1 MAAKTSASG
10 GFTSLP
16 QKLDSQILKND
27 SSDVGRFADDLKELI
42 HQAAASTRN
51 RETLQMLAF
60 KLLNR
65 IFGEEIFDE
74 DMAAMNPGWVSEN
87 ASILATA
94 RGGWLRRLCTRS
106 VMTARGDVRLPDVI
120 TFRDHGMESLPIGTR
135 KLISLLLPRS
145 EFLAVMTSGRFQAK
159 MKLMKLPVKG
169 QICIR
174 QFPYYEC
181 VRSPNQIV
189 YFPPYFHTPSTEQ
202 AQPLLRA
209 DTNPAM
215 MLNFVEL
222 FFMSILRF
230 PKDYPNAFELVNI
243 RYQSGVDMGPLARS
257 VTAVTDP
264 TNAVPG
270 MLFGRLAQV
279 LHTTPWGFLHRS
291 GIFGWIDGSPYLV
304 LLYESLKDFV
314 PHGAGVGE
322 SNSGAG
328 SRQPNTPGRG
338 SVGSS
343 TPQRGGTPGGGV
355 DTQLYEK
362 VRLSQAG
369 ELFLRLMAEFWI
381 DVATLVRRNHGE
393 GASFKAQ
400 LNKTVEHFSKGPKH
414 PHPTE
419 ILTLDNSSMRW
430 ESSTMQCIYLV
441 LVRILSDLSLP
452 AQFEAMCK
460 ANAAFAESPLAR
472 SGGKGIGSNQ
482 ANVTCPPALHVVQQ
496 PLFDMLRVIFA
507 KAQQLTGSDRDMY
520 ALAVEVW
527 LLYLQPWKA
536 PAIAKGTPL
545 DRIGKAPELCSASY
559 RRETWLPYIAS
570 NLHFYTS
577 LLPCFIQACS
587 RVDLSA
593 TEDAGM
599 VNLLML
605 EKVLVA
611 FDPIKDDVEALNT
624 DFQRWYPT
632 CSRDRYSGVAGGSRG
647 PTNGFGN
654 TPYRSPA
661 GLRGTMGAT
670 GLRTPPAE
678 SVSTSAGLLVAMR
691 VQHQLLFPDP
701 AVDRDVPYCGIL
713 DLQDSCGAA
722 AQKLIG
728 TLHVAMKDVS
738 SRKGGIATVETIADV
753 VDHLLAIRHWG
764 LGPGFCL
771 TRLVQGVFSAGR
783 AFSNASHVGS
793 QAVLSDRLRKD
804 VKKID
809 ALLHCGL
816 PNSSEGSSPRS
827 PRPPRP
833 EWADTGSI
841 SAGLGLHDDITGAL
855 TPQGKEKLRHGHKLA
870 VDNLRWFDDVL
881 LLPYCSFEVHALAHF
896 FTELSKKL
904 NEKYDLPQCKPSARW
919 PWRKVMT
926 NLLQI
931 ATTDDTNLRQKAV
944 EAQQFFRFN
953 LRFLAGVRVACPL
966 AMAALHY
973 VVPRALLGWIYHLL
987 MLHLAY
993 LTFVDTTEL
1002 STRYLGLVLII
1013 GLTYALAAVSAFVG
1027 FL

>member
-1 MAAKTSASG
+1 MAAKSSSSSTTSMP
-10 GFTSLP
+10 LP

-27 SSDVGRFADDLKELI
+27 SSDVGRFSDDLKELI
-42 HQAAASTRN
+42 HQAAGSTRN

-65 IFGEEIFDE
+65 IFGEEIYDE
-74 DMAAMNPGWVSEN
+74 DMTAINPGWVSEN
-87 ASILATA
+87 ASVLASA

-106 VMTARGDVRLPDVI
+106 VMMARGDVRLPDVI

-145 EFLAVMTSGRFQAK
+145 EFLAVMTSGRFKAK
-159 MKLMKLPVKG
+159 MKLMKFPVKA

-189 YFPPYFHTPSTEQ
+189 YFSPYFHTPSTEQ

-215 MLNFVEL
+215 MVNFAEL

-264 TNAVPG
+264 THAVPG
-270 MLFGRLAQV
+270 MVFGRLAQV
-279 LHTTPWGFLHRS
+279 LHTTPWGFLQRS

-314 PHGAGVGE
+314 PHGVGMHSG
-322 SNSGAG
+322 SNGGG
-328 SRQPNTPGRG
+328 STPGG
-338 SVGSS
+338 G
-343 TPQRGGTPGGGV
+343 RGGNAPQIGGMTPGGGGGGGV

-369 ELFLRLMAEFWI
+369 ELFLRLMSEFWI
-381 DVATLVRRNHGE
+381 DVATLVRRNHSD

-400 LNKTVEHFSKGPKH
+400 LNKTVEYFTSGPKH
-414 PHPTE
+414 PLPTE
-419 ILTLDNSSMRW
+419 ILTLDSSSMRW
-430 ESSTMQCIYLV
+430 ECSTVQCIYLV
-441 LVRILSDLSLP
+441 LVRMLSDLSLP
-452 AQFEAMCK
+452 MQFEAMCK

-482 ANVTCPPALHVVQQ
+482 TNLTCPPALHLVQQ
-496 PLFDMLRVIFA
+496 PLFDMLRTIFA

-536 PAIAKGTPL
+536 PAIAKGTSL
-545 DRIGKAPELCSASY
+545 DRIEKVPELCNAEY

-570 NLHFYTS
+570 NLHFYTT
-577 LLPCFIQACS
+577 LLACFIQS
-587 RVDLSA
+587 SSKVDLSV

-611 FDPIKDDVEALNT
+611 FDPIKDDVEALTT
-624 DFQRWYPT
+624 DFQRWYPS
-632 CSRDRYSGVAGGSRG
+632 CSRDQFGSAGGG
-647 PTNGFGN
+647 GGFGN
-654 TPYRSPA
+654 TPYRSPG
-661 GLRGTMGAT
+661 GLRGNNIRAPGGTAQ
-670 GLRTPPAE
+670 

-691 VQHQLLFPDP
+691 VQHHLLFPDP
-701 AVDRDVPYCGIL
+701 AIDRDVPCCGIL
-713 DLQDSCGAA
+713 DLQDSCGAE

-728 TLHVAMKDVS
+728 TLHVTMKDVS
-738 SRKGGIATVETIADV
+738 SRKGSLATVETIADV
-753 VDHLLAIRHWG
+753 IDHLLAIRHWG
-764 LGPGFCL
+764 LGPDFCFS
-771 TRLVQGVFSAGR
+771 RLVQGVSSAGR
-783 AFSNASHVGS
+783 AFSNASHAGS
-793 QAVLSDRLRKD
+793 HAVLSDRLRKD

-809 ALLHCGL
+809 ALVHCGL
-816 PNSSEGSSPRS
+816 PNGSEGSSPRS
-827 PRPPRP
+827 PRP
-833 EWADTGSI
+833 EWADSGVN
-841 SAGLGLHDDITGAL
+841 SAGEGLNDDITGAL
-855 TPQGKEKLRHGHKLA
+855 TPQGKEKLRNGHKLT

-881 LLPYCSFEVHALAHF
+881 LLPYCSFEVHVLAQF
-896 FTELSKKL
+896 FTELSIRL
-904 NEKYDLPQCKPSARW
+904 NAKYNLPQYKPSARW
-919 PWRKVMT
+919 PWRKVMS

-931 ATTDDTNLRQKAV
+931 ATTDETSLRVKAG
-944 EAQQFFRFN
+944 EAQQLFRFN

-966 AMAALHY
+966 AMLALHY
-973 VVPRALLGWIYHLL
+973 LVPRALLGWTHYLL

-993 LTFVDTTEL
+993 ITFVDTTEL

-1013 GLTYALAAVSAFVG
+1013 GLLYALAAIFAFV
-1027 FL
+1027 